1 MNTYSGLFKLLRP
14 KHWIKNLFVLAP
26 LIFSGMMTE
35 FPKIID
41 CMIASVMFCLASSA
55 TYVLNDFIDIDRDR
69 RHPVKSKTRPLA
81 AGLVSQK
88 FALLLLAFLYVV
100 LTFGYF
106 INVEVFIIIVLYLLL
121 NFAYTFVLKH
131 MPVIDIFV
139 IAVGF
144 VLRVAAGTTAIQLPS
159 SSWMLITSLCLAL
172 YLAAIKRRQEI
183 SNSGLEGRKVL
194 ETYSVSLMDRYAL
207 ISATGA
213 MIYYSMYVMSVKPD
227 LAVTV
232 PFVVFGLFRYWY
244 IVDVLDGGESP
255 TDALTS
261 DWQLLLTIFLWGS
274 VSILVLWPSVG

>member
-1 MNTYSGLFKLLRP
+1 MNKYSGLFKLLRP

-41 CMIASVMFCLASSA
+41 CMLASVMFCVASSA
-55 TYVLNDFIDIDRDR
+55 TYVLNDLIDIDRDR

-81 AGLVSQK
+81 AGLVSQQS
-88 FALLLLAFLYVV
+88 ASLLLAFLYVV
-100 LTFGYF
+100 LSFGYF
-106 INVEVFIIIVLYLLL
+106 INVEVFIIIALYLLL

-194 ETYSVSLMDRYAL
+194 ETYSVSLLDRYAL